1 VAFQQFVAWLLG
13 RVNSCRAGN
22 QKTCNHHSTRHQLA
36 DITFYQSKGLDQLP
50 WKGLDRGSGSE
61 VWIVW
66 GAGAWSR
73 PYILSRSHM
82 WRGNVLMVPHGWE
95 TLCQIR
101 TSSQGLRVSN
111 IQQSVKGNMQQP
123 KAVAAW
129 WILTATLSNRFHAKQ
144 QLFHRSVARIWESH
158 LKPVQSKY
166 IPVHS
171 ISQVAFKT

>member
-1 VAFQQFVAWLLG
+1 MQPSLDQ
-13 RVNSCRAGN
+13 
-22 QKTCNHHSTRHQLA
+22 TSTRRYYILPVQRSGSTPLERSGSGA
-36 DITFYQSKGLDQLP
+36 LDQRSGSFGGPGLDPDLIF
-50 WKGLDRGSGSE
+50 W
-61 VWIVW
+61 
-66 GAGAWSR
+66 AGAICGVS
-73 PYILSRSHM
+73 L
-82 WRGNVLMVPHGWE
+82 GNALMVPHGWE